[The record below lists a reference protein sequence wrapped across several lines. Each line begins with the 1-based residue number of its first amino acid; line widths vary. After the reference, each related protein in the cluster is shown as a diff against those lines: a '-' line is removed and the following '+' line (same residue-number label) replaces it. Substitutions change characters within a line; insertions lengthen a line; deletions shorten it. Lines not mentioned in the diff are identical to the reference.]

1 MRDIT
6 KTLCFKWFY
15 EVWNESRES
24 SIDSLMGDQANAYG
38 ILTPDQPKGAAGFK
52 AFYRGFK
59 EKYDNIKIDIKDVI
73 AQDDMESAL
82 TDVTAIHRETGKK
95 VNFSG
100 IVLVRVQNGKIAE
113 AWNHYDFL
121 SLYQQLGKIPEQLS

>member
-6 KTLCFKWFY
+6 TTLCYKWFN

-24 SIDSLMGDQANAYG
+24 SIDLLMGDQAKAYG
-38 ILTPDQPKGAAGFK
+38 ILTPDQPHGTAGFK

-59 EKYDNIKIDIKDVI
+59 EIYDNIKIDIKDVI
-73 AQDDMESAL
+73 VQDDMESAL
-82 TDVTAIHRETGKK
+82 TDVTAIHRETGTK